1 MPTSRVSGVTALL
14 FVLLP
19 TAAMAQ
25 EASSSD
31 AISAANADLAP
42 VGVVDPNALPT
53 AASVPSPAPTVSTSP
68 SMPATS
74 AASGGTAAALPAT
87 NTTTYA
93 QKDVLTEAENVFGR
107 GAEGLAKMIE
117 GLFKENG
124 EPNGYIV
131 GREAGGAIAVGL
143 RYGSG
148 TLFHRVEGQQPIY
161 WTGPSVGFDLGAD
174 ASKTFTLVYNLHD
187 TQDVFHRFPAVEG
200 KVYVIGG
207 FTATYLQRNDVM
219 LVPIKLGVGWRL
231 GANVGYL
238 NFTKSSRI
246 LPF

>member
-1 MPTSRVSGVTALL
+1 MPISRVSGVAALL
-14 FVLLP
+14 FVLP

-25 EASSSD
+25 EASSAD

-53 AASVPSPAPTVSTSP
+53 SASVPPPATTAAPAAAPAGQPAPANA
-68 SMPATS
+68 AT
-74 AASGGTAAALPAT
+74 G
-87 NTTTYA
+87 TTYA
-93 QKDVLTEAENVFGR
+93 QQDVLTEAENVFGR
-107 GAEGLAKMIE
+107 GAEGLAKLIE
-117 GLFKENG
+117 GLFRENG

-131 GREAGGAIAVGL
+131 GREAGGAIAIGL

-148 TLFHRVEGQQPIY
+148 TLFHRIEGQQPVY
-161 WTGPSVGFDLGAD
+161 WTGPSLGLDLGAD

-187 TQDVFHRFPAVEG
+187 TQDIFHRFPAVEG

-207 FTATYLQRNDVM
+207 FTATYLQRDDVV

-238 NFTKSSRI
+238 NFTKTSRI

>member
-1 MPTSRVSGVTALL
+1 MPISRVSGVAALL
-14 FVLLP
+14 FVLP
-19 TAAMAQ
+19 AAAMAQ

-31 AISAANADLAP
+31 AMSAANADLAP
-42 VGVVDPNALPT
+42 VGVVDPSALPT
-53 AASVPSPAPTVSTSP
+53 SASVPPPAVPAQAAAAPAGQPAP
-68 SMPATS
+68 AA
-74 AASGGTAAALPAT
+74 AASTV
-87 NTTTYA
+87 TYA
-93 QKDVLTEAENVFGR
+93 QQDVLAEAENVFGR
-107 GAEGLAKMIE
+107 GAEGLARMIE
-117 GLFKENG
+117 GLFRENG

-131 GREAGGAIAVGL
+131 GREAGGAIAIGL

-148 TLFHRVEGQQPIY
+148 TLFHRIEGQQPVY
-161 WTGPSVGFDLGAD
+161 WTGPSLGLDLGAD

-187 TQDVFHRFPAVEG
+187 TQDIFHRFPAVEG

-207 FTATYLQRNDVM
+207 FTATYLQRDDVV

-238 NFTKSSRI
+238 NFTKTSRI